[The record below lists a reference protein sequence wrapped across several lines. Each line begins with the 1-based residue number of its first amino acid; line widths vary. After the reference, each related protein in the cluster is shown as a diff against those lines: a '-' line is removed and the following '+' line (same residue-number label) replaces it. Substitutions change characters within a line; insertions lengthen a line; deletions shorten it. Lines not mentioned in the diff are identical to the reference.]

1 MDPKGKR
8 VLLEVG
14 QPSSMHGAE
23 KEATPLDSTADL
35 LLDLTEYVPPTS
47 NLEHGYAF
55 DRQVLFLV
63 LNLNW
68 RETLSNSQFRTVWSR
83 ACYYNLENLLLEVV
97 LRGDLELDDYGAAY
111 GQIGDFGLRRL
122 LYYSKLESDLA
133 MRRSTA
139 QVAYEG

>member
-1 MDPKGKR
+1 LQLANSHISQVPADSQEDLPLQVVDQKRKG

-14 QPSSMHGAE
+14 QRMHGAE
-23 KEATPLDSTADL
+23 KEAAPLDITADL

-83 ACYYNLENLLLEVV
+83 AT
-97 LRGDLELDDYGAAY
+97 
-111 GQIGDFGLRRL
+111 RR
-122 LYYSKLESDLA
+122 
-133 MRRSTA
+133 
-139 QVAYEG
+139 